1 MSFTFDTTIPN
12 APNNPSV
19 DQPGMLQNNVSTNGI
34 LAVDHITFN
43 LLGGGQHKQ
52 VTFNGKNVPG
62 AQTDPQSTLY
72 TNNVTAT
79 GTNTASAST
88 VASAFFRNQNAIYP
102 VSMIRAFGAF
112 DSGGTSLN
120 TWNMSATR
128 VSAGKFNI
136 SLATNAVTGFNYA
149 VLLTNTGGGAFT
161 FLDQDYSINNITG
174 QINVQFGR
182 QGISFNDPNQFS
194 ILVLQL

>member
-1 MSFTFDTTIPN
+1 MSFTFSTTVPA
-12 APNNPSV
+12 APDNPSV
-19 DQPGMLQNNVSTNGI
+19 DQPDMLQNNVAINGI

-88 VASAFFRNQNAIYP
+88 VSSAYFRNQNAIYP
-102 VSMIRAFGAF
+102 ISMVRAFGAF
-112 DSGGTSLN
+112 DAGGTSLN

-128 VSAGKFNI
+128 TAAGKFNI
-136 SLATNAVTGFNYA
+136 TLATNAVTGFNYL
-149 VLLTNTGGGAFT
+149 VLLSNTGNNANT
-161 FLDQDYSINNITG
+161 FLDQTYSINTITG
-174 QINVQFGR
+174 QINVQFGVR
-182 QGISFNDPNQFS
+182 NVNFFDPNQFS
-194 ILVLQL
+194 ILVMQL